1 MRLENIQAQAPVLA
15 WRLEP
20 ARAADLIRMAQGLA
34 SLAQEDPSF
43 RVETDRDTA
52 ETLVWG
58 MGELHLEVMVER
70 LRSEWN
76 VDVGVGAP
84 RVAYQET
91 PMRAMTGVVGRLVK
105 QTGGQGQFAH
115 VVLDVAP
122 REDDHV
128 VFNDR
133 IVGGVVPRSFIA
145 AVEKGVR
152 AALSEGPQGHPVVGI
167 EVSLVDGQT
176 HAKDSSEM
184 AFHRA
189 GAEAIKA
196 ALAEGGTQLLE
207 PVMAV
212 TVHSPST
219 SVGDVVGDLNRRHGR
234 IARIDDQD
242 GRAEVSGFAP
252 LAQLV
257 GYTTALRSLSQGRA
271 SSEAHLHGYEPVR
284 AA

>member
-1 MRLENIQAQAPVLA
+1 
-15 WRLEP
+15 
-20 ARAADLIRMAQGLA
+20 
-34 SLAQEDPSF
+34 
-43 RVETDRDTA
+43 
-52 ETLVWG
+52 
-58 MGELHLEVMVER
+58 
-70 LRSEWN
+70 
-76 VDVGVGAP
+76 
-84 RVAYQET
+84 
-91 PMRAMTGVVGRLVK
+91 MRAMTGVVGRLVK

-115 VVLDVAP
+115 VVLDVSP
-122 REDDHV
+122 REDDQV

-212 TVHSPST
+212 TVHSPSA

-242 GRAEVSGFAP
+242 GRADVDVGNDAKVATTGKGLGVHKEVPARPTSGATHPGWRQGARLAFGLGDLVHGTFSFAV
-252 LAQLV
+252 LGSV
-257 GYTTALRSLSQGRA
+257 GWVA
-271 SSEAHLHGYEPVR
+271 STG
-284 AA
+284 

>member
-1 MRLENIQAQAPVLA
+1 M
-15 WRLEP
+15 
-20 ARAADLIRMAQGLA
+20 
-34 SLAQEDPSF
+34 
-43 RVETDRDTA
+43 
-52 ETLVWG
+52 
-58 MGELHLEVMVER
+58 
-70 LRSEWN
+70 
-76 VDVGVGAP
+76 
-84 RVAYQET
+84 
-91 PMRAMTGVVGRLVK
+91 
-105 QTGGQGQFAH
+105 
-115 VVLDVAP
+115 VLDVSP
-122 REDDHV
+122 REDDQV

-133 IVGGVVPRSFIA
+133 IVGGVVPRFIA

-212 TVHSPST
+212 TVHSPSA

-242 GRAEVSGFAP
+242 GRAEVSG
-252 LAQLV
+252 LHRW
-257 GYTTALRSLSQGRA
+257 RSW
-271 SSEAHLHGYEPVR
+271 
-284 AA
+284 

>member
-1 MRLENIQAQAPVLA
+1 
-15 WRLEP
+15 
-20 ARAADLIRMAQGLA
+20 
-34 SLAQEDPSF
+34 
-43 RVETDRDTA
+43 
-52 ETLVWG
+52 
-58 MGELHLEVMVER
+58 
-70 LRSEWN
+70 
-76 VDVGVGAP
+76 
-84 RVAYQET
+84 
-91 PMRAMTGVVGRLVK
+91 
-105 QTGGQGQFAH
+105 
-115 VVLDVAP
+115 
-122 REDDHV
+122 
-128 VFNDR
+128 
-133 IVGGVVPRSFIA
+133 
-145 AVEKGVR
+145 
-152 AALSEGPQGHPVVGI
+152 
-167 EVSLVDGQT
+167 
-176 HAKDSSEM
+176 M

-219 SVGDVVGDLNRRHGR
+219 SVGDVVGDSTGAMAASP
-234 IARIDDQD
+234 IGDQD